1 MRKIS
6 KIIANN
12 LIEQM
17 GSGNEKAAVIAR
29 VGADLVIVNLERAER
44 YEVYT
49 DKKSIS
55 FDRIEDIEECVYK
68 VIS

>member
-6 KIIANN
+6 KNIANK

-17 GSGNEKAAVIAR
+17 GSGKEKATVIAR
-29 VGADLVIVNLERAER
+29 VGTDLVIVNLEIAKR

-49 DKKSIS
+49 NKKSIS
-55 FDRIEDIEECVYK
+55 FDRVEDIEECVYRA
-68 VIS
+68 IA